1 MRNTFLVLVLLVLS
15 MGSGWAVTAPA
26 SGPGQE
32 AEKWS
37 YATLPKASEEAVSST
52 LPQAESDSDEKYFW
66 DRREERQ
73 FKYNALIAL
82 SCTTVVLYLFAAIM
96 LFRLPERAKGQHL
109 IHLTSLA
116 LIIYGTLTLA
126 LLPTTSDGLTAPIGI
141 LGALAGYLFGHA
153 SPKSGGSSR
162 EDKD

>member
-1 MRNTFLVLVLLVLS
+1 MRHTILALLLVLS
-15 MGSGWAVTAPA
+15 MGSAAWAASAPA

-37 YATLPKASEEAVSST
+37 YATLPKASEEAVSSSS
-52 LPQAESDSDEKYFW
+52 PQVESDSDEKYFW

>member
-1 MRNTFLVLVLLVLS
+1 MRRIFLAVIFMVLAPGVVC
-15 MGSGWAVTAPA
+15 GAEPTTA
-26 SGPGQE
+26 SVQE

-37 YATLPKASEEAVSST
+37 YTTLPKPAADT
-52 LPQAESDSDEKYFW
+52 TQQPAAQTDGDADEKYFW

-82 SCTTVVLYLFAAIM
+82 SCTTVILYLFAAIM
-96 LFRLPERAKGQHL
+96 LFRLSERAKGQHL

>member
-1 MRNTFLVLVLLVLS
+1 MRNTFLVLVMLVL
-15 MGSGWAVTAPA
+15 GTASGWAVTAPA

-37 YATLPKASEEAVSST
+37 YATLPKASEEAVSSS

-162 EDKD
+162 EDKE

>member
-1 MRNTFLVLVLLVLS
+1 MRRIFLVLALWVLAS
-15 MGSGWAVTAPA
+15 GSAWGTPAPA
-26 SGPGQE
+26 TASVQE

-37 YATLPKASEEAVSST
+37 YTTLPKPAADAT
-52 LPQAESDSDEKYFW
+52 QPPAAQAEGDADEKYFW

-73 FKYNALIAL
+73 FKYDALIAL
-82 SCTTVVLYLFAAIM
+82 SCTTVTLYLFAAIM
-96 LFRLPERAKGQHL
+96 LFRLHERVKGYHL
-109 IHLTSLA
+109 VHLTSLA

-153 SPKSGGSSR
+153 TPKSNTAER
-162 EDKD
+162 DDKT